1 MIPKWCR
8 WAGVVAILAAATT
21 ACSSDNDGKPASQGT
36 TSAATTSKVADTGK
50 FVPKYERAMA
60 SDLAKE
66 GKTAIQDNK
75 VLEELTDALGTMYK
89 LPKDIPVIAKE
100 CGEFN
105 AYWDPKNQSLILCY
119 EMFAVAERYAKLQ
132 AADPANA
139 NYMGTTD
146 IFNLYFDGVTR
157 MITFHESAHM
167 AINLYSLPAT
177 GREEDSADQLGAL
190 VLLTIPGP
198 LGAGSVAAAADF
210 WFDISDDPAS
220 LDARSFADEHSL
232 DQVRAYNLECWAYGS
247 NPNVLDAL
255 VNKPGEPEKKG
266 FLPYQRA
273 AGCPDEYNRMKAAWQ
288 TLLNPYIETS
298 LGAPATAGNTPN
310 ATPSSTT
317 QTHST
322 TPTR

>member
-8 WAGVVAILAAATT
+8 WAGAVAILAAATT
-21 ACSSDNDGKPASQGT
+21 ACSSDKDSKSASQAT

-66 GKTAIQDNK
+66 GKQAIQDNK
-75 VLEELTDALGTMYK
+75 VLEELTDALGAMYK

-105 AYWDPKNQSLILCY
+105 AYWDPKNQSLTLCY

-132 AADPANA
+132 AAEPANT
-139 NYMGTTD
+139 NVMGTTD

-190 VLLTIPGP
+190 VLLTIPGR
-198 LGAGSVAAAADF
+198 LGAGSVAAASDF
-210 WFDISDDPAS
+210 WMDISDDPAS

-232 DQVRAYNLECWAYGS
+232 NQVRAYNLVCWSYGS
-247 NPNVLDAL
+247 QPNVLDIL
-255 VNKPGEPEKKG
+255 VNKPGEPEKRG

-273 AGCPDEYNRMKAAWQ
+273 AACPDEYNRMKAAWQ
-288 TLLNPYIETS
+288 TLLNPYIKTG
-298 LGAPATAGNTPN
+298 LGAPAAASGTPN

-317 QTHST
+317 QTQSA

>member
-8 WAGVVAILAAATT
+8 WAGAVAILAATTT

-132 AADPANA
+132 AANPANA

-266 FLPYQRA
+266 YLPYQRA
-273 AGCPDEYNRMKAAWQ
+273 AGCPDEYTRMKAAWE
-288 TLLNPYIETS
+288 TLLKPYIETS
-298 LGAPATAGNTPN
+298 LGAPTTAGNTPG